1 MISYEGK
8 TRECANCGHVTNV
21 HSHCATC
28 DMTICEACDHTC
40 EAERPAANAHVPPS
54 FAQALNSWASIG
66 NGLYVRTGTKRGRR

>member
-28 DMTICEACDHTC
+28 DMTFCEGCEHTC
-40 EAERPAANAHVPPS
+40 VDELDEEFIREEVA
-54 FAQALNSWASIG
+54 
-66 NGLYVRTGTKRGRR
+66 